1 MSGRLEENDDL
12 DRGLHMSKGKSEK
25 LSILVS
31 KKLNRTRNKN
41 TFDDEETVDSETE
54 LKGLQ
59 FERPRQ
65 SHASIVCRVI

>member
-31 KKLNRTRNKN
+31 KKLFGAEQKR
-41 TFDDEETVDSETE
+41 SC
-54 LKGLQ
+54 L
-59 FERPRQ
+59 
-65 SHASIVCRVI
+65 